1 MKGGKTDGKKD
12 KTERKK
18 DRQTDRQ
25 TEREIWEI
33 HGRVIEC
40 NRRSGRYYRNSLD
53 LIIHNK
59 VNPISQ
65 VSDPERN
72 PSGSVWILILWNQ
85 VTAVCLER
93 FRLRSAQYLIKF
105 CPVAAHCISSSSSS
119 SSFSFISF
127 FLLNLPAAG
136 IKKQKP
142 KKNCWSDQA
151 ATAAAAAASNVN
163 QFLLLDSFLDFIGF
177 CLPVSVPFLSIV
189 FLCFYLIWFWFFFW
203 TRSMSWLFF
212 FPQTVLWLFC
222 FNLWSFHSEQQV
234 SAIFSPCVRV
244 WEEGGGGEGE
254 GSRHSRPVSTSIW
267 LEEETW
273 RAQSDRPPHPPSPPS
288 EIELIMQDVID
299 Y

>member
-1 MKGGKTDGKKD
+1 
-12 KTERKK
+12 
-18 DRQTDRQ
+18 
-25 TEREIWEI
+25 
-33 HGRVIEC
+33 VIEC

-93 FRLRSAQYLIKF
+93 FRLRSARYLIKF

-212 FPQTVLWLFC
+212 FSPDRFMAILFQFMIVSQRAASFCHFLVVFWGVKGKDRAILVQFQHQFDWRRKPGERNQIVLPTPPLLPPKSSWLC
-222 FNLWSFHSEQQV
+222 RTL
-234 SAIFSPCVRV
+234 
-244 WEEGGGGEGE
+244 
-254 GSRHSRPVSTSIW
+254 STISV
-267 LEEETW
+267 LNMNPL
-273 RAQSDRPPHPPSPPS
+273 RLDANS
-288 EIELIMQDVID
+288 
-299 Y
+299 